1 MDEHIPEAPPSKALV
16 PASAPAS
23 TAVRPSG
30 LRLSDS
36 MLLVH
41 DVQKLMYKALDQLDE
56 LGDRIANAAGLR

>member
-1 MDEHIPEAPPSKALV
+1 MDEHIPETPPSKALV
-16 PASAPAS
+16 PAPAP

-41 DVQKLMYKALDQLDE
+41 DVQRLMHKALDQLDE